1 MQSSILLES
10 SVLPLETWEI
20 VGSENERT
28 KKNKKIYHE
37 TSFRRVFQMCSPKQE
52 KVRKPWVLR
61 LYFSIFSMRV
71 SEKERG
77 VRDGVQTCSSSER

>member
-10 SVLPLETWEI
+10 SVLPQETWEI

-28 KKNKKIYHE
+28 KKNKKIYYE
-37 TSFRRVFQMCSPKQE
+37 TSFRRVSQMWGPKQE

-61 LYFSIFSMRV
+61 LYCWIFSMRV
-71 SEKERG
+71 SEKERS
-77 VRDGVQTCSSSER
+77 VRDGV

>member
-10 SVLPLETWEI
+10 SVLPLENWEM

-37 TSFRRVFQMCSPKQE
+37 TSFRRVF
-52 KVRKPWVLR
+52 
-61 LYFSIFSMRV
+61 
-71 SEKERG
+71 
-77 VRDGVQTCSSSER
+77 